1 MIYSY
6 ELEKQLF
13 AGLINNPN
21 SFIDICSFV
30 SERDFYSEDSVL
42 NKTIFTVIKQ
52 AIENA
57 EDVDDVIIAQR
68 IQSLGLSFEDNINVA
83 DYIRSL
89 GMRKVSESSTVKA
102 AKELKKYTIR
112 REIYESSIDVGR
124 KMKTMAPE
132 SSYLDIVNTADK
144 IYNSKINHY
153 EIGADTPENIYED
166 MESLIEE
173 RGNNPIKE
181 FGLMGPH
188 KKVNDIYGSLLR
200 PGNITVIVARSG
212 VGKSLASYEKVITDR
227 GSVRMNELT
236 LNDKVLSKEGEF
248 VKLRGIF
255 PQGKQKSFK
264 ITFKDGRQIDC
275 SNDHI
280 WTVWCR
286 LKGKYQWSDMTTSEM
301 IKHQKNI
308 KANSIYIPLVEE
320 INVKLNPSIN
330 PYLLGCL
337 IGDGGFEK
345 SSVCI
350 TNNDEELVEK
360 LNKIVSSYG
369 CKLSLYKDPNNK
381 CPRYGIKGVEHG
393 KNKVLDLLR
402 KIGMTQSCREKTLPE
417 EVYQWSHDNKINLI
431 QGLLDTDGYAS
442 KTGSVQF
449 CSSSLILI
457 KQFQKLIWSIGGI
470 CLIKYKK
477 SVDSYI
483 CSVRYKNPKDLFS
496 LSRKKVRLSEN
507 YQYSNLKLKITSI
520 EEIEDQDSIC
530 ISIDSPSKLFVTD
543 NFIVT
548 HNTQFCMD
556 YSTKVA
562 AQYDIPVLHFDN
574 GEMSREELMMRQ
586 CTALSGVPMHL
597 LENGQWRQC
606 GEAVVEKVRSVWPK
620 VKKMKFF
627 YYNVGG
633 MDVDA
638 MINTLKRFYYSQVGR
653 GNKMIFSFDYIKTT
667 SEKSDKNEWQVVGE
681 MVDKFKKCIQKEMLI
696 DGKPII
702 PMITSVQSNRSGI
715 TNNRNSQNI
724 VDDESIVSLSDR
736 IIQFC
741 SHMFILRKKTTD
753 EIQQEASQ
761 FGTHKLINI
770 KARHLGSDLV
780 GALEPVLL
788 GDTLRNN
795 FINLEFKNFAITEK
809 GDLRDVVQFLNGR
822 ENLDESEFNG
832 RIPDFNEL

>member
-1 MIYSY
+1 MLSFGMIYSY
-6 ELEKQLF
+6 ELEKQLL
-13 AGLINNPN
+13 AGLIKNPN

-30 SERDFYSEDSVL
+30 SEKDFYSEDSVL

-112 REIYESSIDVGR
+112 REIYESSIDVGK
-124 KMKTMAPE
+124 KMKTMPPE

-166 MESLIEE
+166 MEYLIEE

-212 VGKSLASYEKVITDR
+212 VGK
-227 GSVRMNELT
+227 
-236 LNDKVLSKEGEF
+236 
-248 VKLRGIF
+248 
-255 PQGKQKSFK
+255 
-264 ITFKDGRQIDC
+264 
-275 SNDHI
+275 
-280 WTVWCR
+280 
-286 LKGKYQWSDMTTSEM
+286 
-301 IKHQKNI
+301 
-308 KANSIYIPLVEE
+308 
-320 INVKLNPSIN
+320 
-330 PYLLGCL
+330 
-337 IGDGGFEK
+337 
-345 SSVCI
+345 
-350 TNNDEELVEK
+350 
-360 LNKIVSSYG
+360 
-369 CKLSLYKDPNNK
+369 
-381 CPRYGIKGVEHG
+381 
-393 KNKVLDLLR
+393 
-402 KIGMTQSCREKTLPE
+402 
-417 EVYQWSHDNKINLI
+417 
-431 QGLLDTDGYAS
+431 
-442 KTGSVQF
+442 
-449 CSSSLILI
+449 
-457 KQFQKLIWSIGGI
+457 
-470 CLIKYKK
+470 
-477 SVDSYI
+477 
-483 CSVRYKNPKDLFS
+483 
-496 LSRKKVRLSEN
+496 
-507 YQYSNLKLKITSI
+507 
-520 EEIEDQDSIC
+520 
-530 ISIDSPSKLFVTD
+530 
-543 NFIVT
+543 
-548 HNTQFCMD
+548 TQFCMD

-574 GEMSREELMMRQ
+574 GEMSKEELMMRQ

-606 GEAVVEKVRSVWPK
+606 GEAVVQKVRSVWPK

-633 MDVDA
+633 MDVDS
-638 MINTLKRFYYSQVGR
+638 MINTLKRFYFSQVGR

-822 ENLDESEFNG
+822 EDLDDSEFSG
-832 RIPDFNEL
+832 RAIPDFNEL